1 MAKRIK
7 ETKQKEF
14 ILVNEYNQVYSG
26 LKVGYPNFSNDWN
39 EARSLTNNKQLACIS
54 RGTLDKLEVMFLD

>member
-14 ILVNEYNQVYSG
+14 IVVNEYNQVYSG
-26 LKVGYPNFSNDWN
+26 LKGGYPNFSNDWN
-39 EARSLTNNKQLACIS
+39 EARSLVNNKQLSCIS
-54 RGTLDKLEVMFLD
+54 RGTLDKLEIMFL

>member
-14 ILVNEYNQVYSG
+14 IVVNEYNQVYSG
-26 LKVGYPNFSNDWN
+26 LKGGYPNFSNDWN
-39 EARSLTNNKQLACIS
+39 QARSLTNNRQLSCIS
-54 RGTLDKLEVMFLD
+54 RGTLDKLEIMFL